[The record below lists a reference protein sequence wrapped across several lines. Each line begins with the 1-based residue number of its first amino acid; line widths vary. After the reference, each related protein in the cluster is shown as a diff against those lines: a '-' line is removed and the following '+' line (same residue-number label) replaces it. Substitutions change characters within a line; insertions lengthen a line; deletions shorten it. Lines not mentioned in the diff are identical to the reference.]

1 MTISRH
7 SIGSKLTPCFAWAA
21 RSNSRFNAE
30 ANTGHRFA
38 ILMASVGTLR
48 PSAPVNLG
56 VSTLSNI
63 FIQPMVYLAALTF
76 ASVNPLGI
84 FPCSGLRLGAL
95 RWFQAFW
102 ASSACAASA
111 RGYHFSSIASPPWRS
126 VFSRFALVV
135 KLGFPVLASGSNC
148 AVKPTRHRRAAYFRR

>member
-126 VFSRFALVV
+126 AFSRFAPVV
-135 KLGFPVLASGSNC
+135 NLGLPVLASGSNRS
-148 AVKPTRHRRAAYFRR
+148 VKPTRFRRAAYFVR